1 MPKKQKKEHKRL
13 ENLILSQ
20 PDLYLEEGKIK
31 MKKIYPN
38 LYYKKVEEI
47 TIETLLKNKI
57 KLLILDVDN
66 TLIDYY
72 KNLSEEVKQWTKEMK
87 GQGIKL
93 YILSNT
99 NNKEKV
105 ETVAK
110 ELQIP
115 YKYFAMKPLK
125 KGFKN
130 IQKETNIKP
139 ENIAVVGD
147 QIFTDV
153 LGGNRS
159 NMFTILVDPIDNKK
173 DYWYTAWK
181 RPIENKI
188 KNKYKSKEE
197 KNKDV
202 Y

>member
-1 MPKKQKKEHKRL
+1 
-13 ENLILSQ
+13 
-20 PDLYLEEGKIK
+20 
-31 MKKIYPN
+31 MKKLYPN
-38 LYYKKVEEI
+38 LYFKKIEDI
-47 TIETLLKNKI
+47 TIETLIKNKI

-72 KNLSEEVKQWTKEMK
+72 KNLSENVINWAKEMK

-99 NNKEKV
+99 NNEEKV
-105 ETVAK
+105 KAVAK
-110 ELQIP
+110 KLDIK
-115 YKYFAMKPLK
+115 YKHFAMKPLK
-125 KGFKN
+125 RGFKYV
-130 IQKETNIKP
+130 QKETNIKP

-153 LGGNRS
+153 IGGNRS
-159 NMFTILVDPIDNKK
+159 NMFTILVDPIDEEKE
-173 DYWYTAWK
+173 YWYTAWK

-188 KNKYKSKEE
+188 KNKYKTKEE
-197 KNKDV
+197 KNKNV